1 MTDSEILYRILTSLE
16 KIERALVPVDPTALI
31 KISERLTKLMERW
44 DNHGIPPAKSNEE
57 ICRWYGDPFIGYV
70 PAFVG
75 EVNEHAIKKDSTANL
90 CAFGDA
96 TRERIEAGDVDALV
110 SGIAALAGLWF
121 RSAGMDIQ
129 SIGLAAN
136 AYQDPQKQGVILAA
150 IALRDVLLLS
160 PQGRQAIANL
170 GPKPVFQ
177 NSKSKGG

>member
-1 MTDSEILYRILTSLE
+1 MTDSEILHRILTSLE

-31 KISERLTKLMERW
+31 KISERLKKLMERW
-44 DNHGIPPAKSNEE
+44 DNHGAPTAKSNEE
-57 ICRWYGDPFIGYV
+57 KQSDPFLESFPTFIE
-70 PAFVG
+70 
-75 EVNEHAIKKDSTANL
+75 EVSERAIKKDSTANL
-90 CAFGDA
+90 CAFCDA
-96 TRERIEAGDVDALV
+96 TRERIQAGDVDALV

-129 SIGLAAN
+129 SIGLAAS

-160 PQGRQAIANL
+160 PQGRHAISNL

>member
-1 MTDSEILYRILTSLE
+1 MTDSEILHRILITLE
-16 KIERALVPVDPTALI
+16 KIERALVPADSTALI
-31 KISERLTKLMERW
+31 KINERLTKLMERW
-44 DNHGIPPAKSNEE
+44 DGIQPAKTKED

-75 EVNEHAIKKDSTANL
+75 EVNEHAIEKDSMANL
-90 CAFGDA
+90 RAFGDA

-129 SIGLAAN
+129 SIGLAAS